1 MNALRHYKKL
11 ITVDNSKIFRIRDLG
26 FQWETNNPFLFCV
39 HHLDDYPRGNA
50 SMGPDASLEGRR
62 LGNDFI
68 TKDGWRMYHGLRI
81 PGFPVHPH
89 RGFETV
95 TIVLNGL
102 VDHSD
107 SMGACGRYGHGDVQ
121 WMTAGAGMQHAEMFP
136 LVHEDKKNPLELFQ
150 IWLNLPAED
159 KFVKP
164 HYKMLWEEDIPKL
177 KIKGAHGKSI
187 EITIVAGSVNGMEA
201 VPPAP
206 DSWAAKAENEVAIW
220 LISMEAHS
228 KWELPPASE
237 KASRSL
243 YFYKGSKITISGEV
257 ISSYKAID
265 LQASQGVSLENGPDE
280 GHLLLLQGRP
290 IEEPVVQYGP
300 FVMNTQAEIQQ
311 AMDDYRRTQ
320 FGGWPWSSPDQVH
333 GHERGRFA
341 KYSDGLEE
349 LREG

>member
-1 MNALRHYKKL
+1 M
-11 ITVDNSKIFRIRDLG
+11 DNSTILKIRDLG

-39 HHLDDYPRGNA
+39 HHLDNYPRGNTQ
-50 SMGPDASLEGRR
+50 MGPDASLESRR
-62 LGNDFI
+62 LGNDFVL
-68 TKDGWRMYHGLRI
+68 KDGWRMYHGLNI

-136 LVHEDKKNPLELFQ
+136 LVHEDKGNPLELFQ
-150 IWLNLPAED
+150 LWLNLPAED

-177 KIKGAHGKSI
+177 KLKGENGKSI
-187 EITIVAGSVNGMEA
+187 EITVVAGSVNGLKA

-206 DSWAAKAENEVAIW
+206 DSWAANAENEVAIW
-220 LISMEAHS
+220 LINMKAQS

-237 KASRSL
+237 HTSRSL
-243 YFYKGSKITISGEV
+243 YFYKGSKITISGEE

-265 LQASQGVSLENGPDE
+265 LQASQSVSLENGPDE

-300 FVMNTQAEIQQ
+300 FVMNSQAEIQQ

-320 FGGWPWSSPDQVH
+320 FGGWPWSRPDQVH
-333 GHERGRFA
+333 GHDRGRFA
-341 KYSDGLEE
+341 KHSNGEEE
-349 LREG
+349 LRD

>member
-1 MNALRHYKKL
+1 M
-11 ITVDNSKIFRIRDLG
+11 DNSAILKIRDLG

-39 HHLDDYPRGNA
+39 YHDDAYPRGNEH
-50 SMGPDASLEGRR
+50 MGPDASLEGRR
-62 LGNDFI
+62 LGNDFVPQ
-68 TKDGWRMYHGLRI
+68 DGWRMYHGMKI

-95 TIVLNGL
+95 TIVLKGL

-136 LVHEDKKNPLELFQ
+136 LVNAERVNPLELFQ

-159 KFVKP
+159 KFVRP
-164 HYKMLWEEDIPKL
+164 HYKMLWKEDIPTL
-177 KIKGAHGKSI
+177 NLRDENGRSM
-187 EITIVAGSVNGMEA
+187 EIIIVAGSVNGQKA

-220 LISMEAHS
+220 LIKMQANS
-228 KWELPPASE
+228 KWELPAVSGQ
-237 KASRSL
+237 ASRSL
-243 YFYKGSKITISGEV
+243 YFHKGSEMTVSGEK

-265 LQASQGVSLENGPDE
+265 LRASQNVPIENGPDE
-280 GHLLLLQGRP
+280 SHILLLQGRP
-290 IEEPVVQYGP
+290 IDEPVVQYGP
-300 FVMNTQAEIQQ
+300 FVMNTQSEIQQ
-311 AMDDYRRTQ
+311 AMDDYRKTQ

-333 GHERGRFA
+333 GRNRGRFA
-341 KYSDGLEE
+341 RYADGKEE
-349 LREG
+349 LKD

>member
-1 MNALRHYKKL
+1 M
-11 ITVDNSKIFRIRDLG
+11 DNSSILKIRDLG

-39 HHLDDYPRGNA
+39 HHVDDYPRGNMQ
-50 SMGPDASLEGRR
+50 MGPDASLDGRR

-68 TKDGWRMYHGLRI
+68 LKDGWRMYHGLKI

-136 LVHEDKKNPLELFQ
+136 LVHEDMGNSLELFQ

-159 KFVKP
+159 KFVNP
-164 HYKMLWEEDIPKL
+164 HYKMLWKEEIPKL
-177 KIKGAHGKSI
+177 NLNDDNGKSI
-187 EITIVAGSVNGMEA
+187 EITVVAGSVNGLEA

-206 DSWAAKAENEVAIW
+206 DSWAASAENEVAIW
-220 LISMEAHS
+220 LISMEAQS

-237 KASRSL
+237 QTSRSL
-243 YFYKGSKITISGEV
+243 YFYEGSRITISGED

-265 LQASQGVSLENGPDE
+265 LQPSQSVILDNGPEE

-290 IEEPVVQYGP
+290 IDEPVVQYGP

-311 AMDDYRRTQ
+311 AMDDYRKTQ

-333 GHERGRFA
+333 SRERGRFA
-341 KYSDGLEE
+341 RYSNGEEE
-349 LREG
+349 LRDL